1 MSTPLRK
8 NRNYTILWGAQA
20 ASEVGFNAVTIALP
34 LLVLVV
40 TGSPAASGLAVGAS
54 AAAQLVAGLP
64 AGALV
69 DRWDRKRVML
79 LCEAGQILAAASIAA
94 ALWFDVLGL
103 AHIIAAA
110 ALMGLCRAF
119 FEPAEHAT
127 LPRVVPTE
135 QVHSAIAGNA
145 ARGYLGQLSGTAL
158 GGALFTLARVVPFA
172 VDMVLHVFSFVAL
185 LFLRVPAQERAK
197 ASLRRLLPEIGHGLR
212 WVWGQRFIR
221 ATAACLIGVNFFFTA
236 FYIVIIVLAHQR
248 GLSPA
253 EIGVMAAMFGIGGLL
268 GALAAPTLN
277 RLLTPYLSIVGV
289 FVALTLLTPVAV
301 FIHNGYLMGLLLAG
315 IAFLAPTANVTIS
328 TYQLLLT
335 PDEMRGR
342 FSSVMAVLGGASA
355 AAGPAVGGLLAGLA
369 GGTQVILLC
378 TAGIAVLTILAL
390 LSPALRA
397 FPDQKVLLEAQKEP
411 AHH

>member
-8 NRNYTILWGAQA
+8 NRDYGILWGAQA
-20 ASEVGFNAVTIALP
+20 ASEVGFSAVTIVLP

-40 TGSPAASGLAVGAS
+40 TGSAAASGLAVGAS
-54 AAAQLVAGLP
+54 AAAQLIAGLP

-69 DRWDRKRVML
+69 DRWDRKTIML
-79 LCEAGQILAAASIAA
+79 LCEAGQALAAASIVL
-94 ALWFDVLGL
+94 ALWLDVLGL
-103 AHIIAAA
+103 PHIVAAA
-110 ALMGLCRAF
+110 AVMGLCRAF

-127 LPRVVPTE
+127 LPRLVPAE
-135 QVHSAIAGNA
+135 QVHSAVAGNA

-158 GGALFTLARVVPFA
+158 GGVFFSLARAFPFV
-172 VDMVLHVFSFVAL
+172 VDMVLHLFSFTAL
-185 LFLRVPAQERAK
+185 LFLRTPAQERSR
-197 ASLRRLLPEIGHGLR
+197 ASLRSLLPEIGQGLR

-268 GALAAPTLN
+268 GALAAPTLT

-301 FIHNGYLMGLLLAG
+301 VIHNGYLMGLLLAG
-315 IAFLAPTANVTIS
+315 IAFLAPTANTTIT

-335 PDEMRGR
+335 PDPMRGR
-342 FSSVMAVLGGASA
+342 FSSVMAVLGGGAA
-355 AAGPAVGGLLAGLA
+355 AAGPAVGGVLVELA

-378 TAGIAVLTILAL
+378 TAGIAILTILAL

-397 FPDQKVLLEAQKEP
+397 FPDQKTLMDAQDEP